1 MQGINLYAQRVNRV
15 LERDIHEMLSA
26 LEHTEDPKSE
36 HLLYLLRH
44 CGSVL
49 ADIPATRRQVK
60 YVKPLWELARS
71 RQIPLDINH
80 YNALLKCYV
89 ENNHKFSVTDFLEN
103 MSRAGLTANR
113 VTYKYLIRNYCNVS
127 FT

>member
-1 MQGINLYAQRVNRV
+1 MNRV
-15 LERDIHEMLSA
+15 LERDIQEMLNA
-26 LEHTEDPKSE
+26 LEYTEDPKPD

-44 CGSVL
+44 CGTTL
-49 ADIPATRRQVK
+49 ADIPATRRQIK
-60 YVKPLWELARS
+60 YVKPLWEVARS

-89 ENNHKFSVTDFLEN
+89 ENNHKFSAIDFLEA

-113 VTYKYLIRNYCNVS
+113 VTYQYFIQNYCNVS
-127 FT
+127 YT